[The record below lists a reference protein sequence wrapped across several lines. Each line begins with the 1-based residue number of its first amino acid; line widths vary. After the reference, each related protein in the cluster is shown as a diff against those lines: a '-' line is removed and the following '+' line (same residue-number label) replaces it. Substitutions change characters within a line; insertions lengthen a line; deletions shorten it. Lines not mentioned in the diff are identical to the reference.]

1 MQLPLVPGGKGVRT
15 LTHTALLTSESYW
28 CYPEGGEMKM
38 VIVAGRDTE
47 EGGESHQ
54 DKNKKDELE
63 GRRKP
68 RGNRLGV
75 AGVQCQQMFKIGW
88 AEGAP

>member
-1 MQLPLVPGGKGVRT
+1 MKMETAAGRQREGGK
-15 LTHTALLTSESYW
+15 
-28 CYPEGGEMKM
+28 
-38 VIVAGRDTE
+38 
-47 EGGESHQ
+47 SHQ

-68 RGNRLGV
+68 RGNRLRV
-75 AGVQCQQMFKIGW
+75 AGVQCQQMFRIKR